1 MRVISNTQAR
11 KSLEVVIGQV
21 IDDQEPALIRRRE
34 GGNVVLL
41 SEETYNS
48 MQETLYLLSTP
59 ANARTLMRSV
69 AQLKAGESKK
79 RKPLDA

>member
-1 MRVISNTQAR
+1 MRVISYTQAR

-21 IDDQEPALIRRRE
+21 IDDQEPAMIRRRE

-41 SEETYNS
+41 SAQTYNS

-59 ANARTLMRSV
+59 ANARILMRSIN
-69 AQLKAGESKK
+69 QLKAGKAKK